1 MGIKGK
7 LKTGLYLSGQPIP
20 IEAANLLVY
29 QPTIKEITLFGEQDF
44 STGIALLTHTNI
56 FSEEIKKGNFDL
68 EIYSDFQL
76 LLIIMRED
84 KNVKEI
90 ISKLLDFIFPT
101 YDNIIINE
109 NSIDFYVK
117 NEDKAIKVGVIHPFN
132 FQFFQDTLSDL
143 FEPEGE
149 KEEEYNPA
157 NDAAAEIA
165 EKLKRGRQRIKE
177 QQSKKEGEQ
186 SIYARYIS
194 VLSVGMNIDINMFFN
209 YTPFQLYDTFKRYFL
224 KQSADFYQKLQS
236 TPFMDVSKMEVPKE
250 WTSNI
255 YE

>member
-117 NEDKAIKVGVIHPFN
+117 TEDKMIKVGAIHPFN
-132 FQFFQDTLSDL
+132 FQFFQRW
-143 FEPEGE
+143 G
-149 KEEEYNPA
+149 
-157 NDAAAEIA
+157 I
-165 EKLKRGRQRIKE
+165 
-177 QQSKKEGEQ
+177 
-186 SIYARYIS
+186 
-194 VLSVGMNIDINMFFN
+194 
-209 YTPFQLYDTFKRYFL
+209 
-224 KQSADFYQKLQS
+224 
-236 TPFMDVSKMEVPKE
+236 
-250 WTSNI
+250 
-255 YE
+255 